1 MQREAD
7 IFSFARCGSPCGY
20 EVINR
25 YNELWAIEKTSR
37 ISKSGLQVRPIY
49 HRLKRRIEAHICISF
64 TACKIYKELERQLKE
79 MKSDLSPE
87 RAIDILKTIYKVT
100 FQTPYSN
107 TFYTR
112 LLLKTDEQQKLVSL
126 FKLQI

>member
-1 MQREAD
+1 MQREVD

-25 YNELWAIEKTSR
+25 YNELWAIEKTFR
-37 ISKSGLQVRPIY
+37 ISKSDLQVRPIY

-79 MKSDLSPE
+79 MKSDLNPE